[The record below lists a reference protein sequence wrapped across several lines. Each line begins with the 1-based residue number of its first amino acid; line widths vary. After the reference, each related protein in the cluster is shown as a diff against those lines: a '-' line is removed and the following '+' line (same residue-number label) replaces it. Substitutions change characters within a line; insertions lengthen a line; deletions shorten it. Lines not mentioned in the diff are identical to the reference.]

1 MTMIQTILLFA
12 VLAIWLCIS
21 AVILISSIQSF
32 LYDRKREKREREQAA
47 RDAEYHENRMK
58 LLEKESTKPQGG
70 GAICRPI
77 GVWKEVTKCKPY
89 RSTWRLTATSPLP
102 KPVCIAMWSLPIL
115 KYCSLPTA
123 WMAVPY
129 SR

>member
-32 LYDRKREKREREQAA
+32 IYDRKREKREREQAA

-58 LLEKESTKPQGG
+58 LLENKVPSPRAAE
-70 GAICRPI
+70 
-77 GVWKEVTKCKPY
+77 
-89 RSTWRLTATSPLP
+89 RSAALLGYGR
-102 KPVCIAMWSLPIL
+102 K
-115 KYCSLPTA
+115 
-123 WMAVPY
+123 
-129 SR
+129 